1 MSGAARGVGAG
12 GGFAGGGFAGGGR
25 LAGKVALITGT
36 AGGQGRAAALLFAAE
51 GATVVGTDANAA
63 GAAETVGTVR
73 AAGGRMDSIHPLDLT
88 DEAGVYAWVNSAADR
103 HGGIDILYNNAG
115 ATRFAPIAETSYADW
130 SFVLRNELDIVFLVT
145 KHAWPLLIARGG
157 GSILLVGST
166 AGLSGS
172 LTNARVAHS
181 AAKGGVVALTRQLAA
196 EGAAH
201 GIRAN
206 CISPGMIR
214 TPATEADLL
223 APDHPMRTIARA
235 IPLGRIGSPDEVA
248 RCALFLASD
257 ESSYV
262 TGANLVVDGGWSA
275 VLPGAC

>member
-1 MSGAARGVGAG
+1 MNRV
-12 GGFAGGGFAGGGR
+12 
-25 LAGKVALITGT
+25 AGKVALITGT

-51 GATVVGTDANAA
+51 GAVVIGTDLDPD
-63 GAAETVGTVR
+63 GAAATADLVR
-73 AAGGRMDSIHPLDLT
+73 AAGGRMSSTHPLDLG
-88 DEAGVYAWVNSAADR
+88 DEDGVRAWVEDAATT
-103 HGGIDILYNNAG
+103 HGGIDIVYNNAG
-115 ATRFAPIAETSYADW
+115 ATRFAPVAETSYADW
-130 SFVLRNELDIVFLVT
+130 TFTVRNELDIVFLVT
-145 KHAWPLLIARGG
+145 KHAWPHLVARGG
-157 GSILLVGST
+157 GAVLLVGST
-166 AGLSGS
+166 AGISGS
-172 LTNARVAHS
+172 LTNTRIAHT
-181 AAKGGVVALTRQLAA
+181 ATKGGVVAMTRQLAA

-223 APDHPMRTIARA
+223 AADHPMRDIGRH
-235 IPLGRIGSPDEVA
+235 IPLGRVGTPEEIA

-257 ESSYV
+257 EASYV

>member
-1 MSGAARGVGAG
+1 MNRV
-12 GGFAGGGFAGGGR
+12 
-25 LAGKVALITGT
+25 AGKVALITGT

-51 GATVVGTDANAA
+51 GAVVIGTDLDPD
-63 GAAETVGTVR
+63 GAAATVDLVQ
-73 AAGGRMDSIHPLDLT
+73 AAGGRMSSTHPLDLG
-88 DEAGVYAWVNSAADR
+88 DEDGVRAWVEDAATT
-103 HGGIDILYNNAG
+103 HGGIDIVYNNAG
-115 ATRFAPIAETSYADW
+115 ATRFAPVAETSYADW
-130 SFVLRNELDIVFLVT
+130 TFTVRNELDIVFLVT
-145 KHAWPLLIARGG
+145 KHAWPHLVARGG
-157 GSILLVGST
+157 GAVLLVGST
-166 AGLSGS
+166 AGISGS
-172 LTNARVAHS
+172 LTNTRIAHT
-181 AAKGGVVALTRQLAA
+181 ATKGGVVAMTRQLAA

-223 APDHPMRTIARA
+223 AADHPMRDIGRH
-235 IPLGRIGSPDEVA
+235 IPLGRVGTPEEIA

-257 ESSYV
+257 EASYV

>member
-1 MSGAARGVGAG
+1 MNRV
-12 GGFAGGGFAGGGR
+12 
-25 LAGKVALITGT
+25 AGKVALITGT

-51 GATVVGTDANAA
+51 GAVVIGTDLDPD
-63 GAAETVGTVR
+63 GAAATADLVQ
-73 AAGGRMDSIHPLDLT
+73 AAGGRMSSTHPLDLG
-88 DEAGVYAWVNSAADR
+88 DEDGVRAWVEDAATT
-103 HGGIDILYNNAG
+103 HGGIDIVYNNAG
-115 ATRFAPIAETSYADW
+115 ATRFAPVAETSYADW
-130 SFVLRNELDIVFLVT
+130 TFTVRNELDIVFLVT
-145 KHAWPLLIARGG
+145 KHAWPHLVARGG
-157 GSILLVGST
+157 GAVLLVGST
-166 AGLSGS
+166 AGISGS
-172 LTNARVAHS
+172 LTNTRIAHT
-181 AAKGGVVALTRQLAA
+181 ATKGGVVAMTRQLAA

-223 APDHPMRTIARA
+223 AADHPMRDIGRH
-235 IPLGRIGSPDEVA
+235 IPLGRVGTPEEIA

-257 ESSYV
+257 EASYV